1 MNPTPNASDPGAV
14 TRSRVS
20 ETIPATKQGLIRMHR
35 VTHNPDLP
43 RCGECQR
50 QGGRLTPTGDRDD
63 RGTQLF
69 QCAPGTGCSAL
80 ASTPAGRYLATLRP
94 GAPIAYR
101 EDGTDEVR
109 GALFSTLRDD
119 HHALV
124 ADDGKVFEILT
135 DDIVLPEEFRP
146 ATFLDLVL
154 LKLTEFPDVAWSPVI
169 GDLESF
175 AAEPRERLL
184 DLARSMFEEQRAAGD
199 AQ

>member
-1 MNPTPNASDPGAV
+1 MPDPAKVSGPGAAP
-14 TRSRVS
+14 T
-20 ETIPATKQGLIRMHR
+20 AHR
-35 VTHNPDLP
+35 ANEIHPTCKEKDRFMSSVTHPDLP
-43 RCGECQR
+43 RCADCQR
-50 QGGRLTPTGDRDD
+50 QAVRLTPTGDRDD
-63 RGTQLF
+63 RGAQLF
-69 QCAPGTGCSAL
+69 RCAPGAGCSAL

-109 GALFSTLRDD
+109 AGLFSTLRDD
-119 HHALV
+119 YHALV
-124 ADDGKVFEILT
+124 ANDGKVFEILT

-184 DLARSMFEEQRAAGD
+184 DLAREMFAAQRAAGD